1 MTVSPPDLELWLTE
15 YVRAAAAA
23 DSLDVDVDN
32 KEPPELQL
40 PLPRPLIVIRDDS
53 GPRLDHTTFDRS
65 IGATVLAGTRLFA
78 KPAGDIARWLSGV
91 LNDEAIVLAQGS
103 PIAAVDWSGSNGP
116 FAVPEQLDVARQYQ
130 TAQYVVSGSW

>member
-1 MTVSPPDLELWLTE
+1 MRVTPPDLELWLTE
-15 YVRAAAAA
+15 YVRGAAAAEE
-23 DSLDVDVDN
+23 LDVDVDN
-32 KEPPELQL
+32 KEPPELQI
-40 PLPRPLIVIRDDS
+40 PLPRPLIIIRDDS
-53 GPRLDHTTFDRS
+53 GPRTDHTTFDRS

-91 LNDEAIVLAQGS
+91 LNDEAIVLAPDS